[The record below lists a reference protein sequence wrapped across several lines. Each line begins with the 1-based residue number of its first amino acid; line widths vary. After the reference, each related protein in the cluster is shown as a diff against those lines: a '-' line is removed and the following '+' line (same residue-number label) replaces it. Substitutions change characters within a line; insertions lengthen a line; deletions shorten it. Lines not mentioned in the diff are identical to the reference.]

1 LALALPATWVVG
13 RVIGAQLFGV
23 SAFDVRTILTA
34 SAILALVGLGATFLP
49 AWRAAS
55 VSPMEALKV
64 D

>member
-1 LALALPATWVVG
+1 VVG

-34 SAILALVGLGATFLP
+34 SAILAMVGLGAAFLP